1 MGRSMIRG
9 GEGASIAKVAA
20 SLPAR
25 LLGAMEE
32 LKSSENLNEG
42 EGEGGERD
50 LFLLRFEEKL
60 TLSFS
65 PSGFYRHKMS

>member
-1 MGRSMIRG
+1 MGRSMTGG
-9 GEGASIAKVAA
+9 GEGPSVAEVAA

-42 EGEGGERD
+42 ERERKR
-50 LFLLRFEEKL
+50 LVSLEIQREVI
-60 TLSFS
+60 LSLS
-65 PSGFYRHKMS
+65 AQSAFYRHKMS

>member
-1 MGRSMIRG
+1 MGRSMIGG
-9 GEGASIAKVAA
+9 GEGASVAEVTV

-42 EGEGGERD
+42 ERGERD
-50 LFLLRFEEKL
+50 LFL
-60 TLSFS
+60 
-65 PSGFYRHKMS
+65 